1 MQIIRWLIGFLLISF
16 PAVAQETVAPVL
28 NIQQLMER
36 LFPIQEEDLDY
47 EALYELL
54 LELYQNPLD
63 INRVTTDEL
72 QATYLLAPTQIQ
84 ALIDHRNTWGEF
96 LSLYELQTLPNWD
109 STTLITLLPFLSL
122 ETAKNSSKPFFER
135 LRSEENNF
143 LVLRH
148 RQNLELRRGFNKN
161 DSTINPTSR

>member
-54 LELYQNPLD
+54 LEL
-63 INRVTTDEL
+63 
-72 QATYLLAPTQIQ
+72 
-84 ALIDHRNTWGEF
+84 
-96 LSLYELQTLPNWD
+96 
-109 STTLITLLPFLSL
+109 
-122 ETAKNSSKPFFER
+122 
-135 LRSEENNF
+135 
-143 LVLRH
+143 
-148 RQNLELRRGFNKN
+148 
-161 DSTINPTSR
+161 